1 MAETIN
7 GITVV
12 IGASTTRLLQALSD
26 VNKKLK
32 DTQSELKQ
40 VDDLLKMDPKNTELL
55 AQKSQLLADA
65 IGITSERLQ
74 RLQSVQQQ
82 VNEQFA
88 NGTINEGQY
97 RAFQRELLATEQQLN
112 SLQASAAKMKTDFEA
127 VGKSIQ
133 GTGKQLSDVGGGFKK
148 VTQPIVDFG
157 TSALKAGME
166 FEASMSEVKAITGA
180 TGSDFKALEEK
191 AKELGKN
198 TKFSATEAAEGL
210 KGLADAG
217 WSSQEMLSGI
227 DGVMTLATASGESL
241 AKASDVVT
249 TSMKEFGLSAS
260 QSGQF
265 VDVLAAASS
274 QTHTSVAMLGES
286 FKTVAPVAG
295 ALGYSAEDTAI
306 ALGLMSNAGIK
317 AGEAGNSLQTALNN
331 MTSPTKEMSAVMNK
345 LGISMTDNQGNM
357 KSLDTVMQDLRSAF
371 GGLDA
376 DQQAAY
382 ASTLFGKDAM
392 SGMLGIIQAS
402 EADYNNL
409 SHAINNST
417 GEAKQM
423 ADIMQDNAKGGLI
436 ELNSAI
442 ESVSLQVANILLPVF
457 RDIVELVTNV
467 VEWFAS
473 FDEKTQ
479 KIIVGVGVFA
489 AAIGPVLIGLGSLI
503 TTVGSIV
510 QAFDTIS
517 GMFSKVGTV
526 MSLFS
531 GPVGIAIAAIAA
543 LAVAAYLIYENWEPI
558 SAFFID
564 LWNGITSVTMAAW
577 EGIKQF
583 FLDTWTWMQAFFA
596 EWGTVI
602 LAVIAPFI
610 GVPLL
615 IQEHWDEIKTYL
627 TALWE
632 SISQVATESW
642 NLIVSAIMEIVAPFV
657 ESFIGTFTI
666 MSEGLIQ
673 IWDGVK
679 LYFEGLWEMIKTIF
693 LGAITF
699 IYDLVTGILTQL
711 SADAQLIW
719 TALKDAFFMI
729 WDGIILV
736 FTGALDALSSYLNF
750 TWHTV
755 KTAIENAW
763 NGIVS
768 YFTTTWNTIQTIANT
783 VWNGIVAF
791 LTTTWSTIQTIA
803 NTIWNGIVA
812 FFTTTWNTIQTTT
825 NTVWNGIVA
834 FFTTTWNTLQTLV
847 TTAVSTIVLAIQTK
861 WNEIVTF
868 FTNTWTKIQGLFT
881 AGFDQAKKTVVEGM
895 IKIKDDFLAYMGD
908 VVDGIK
914 DFAEDFVDAGENFV
928 TGIWDGIKNRAGW
941 LYNQVK
947 GFVSNI
953 VSSIKD
959 AIPGGGGYSGN
970 RTGDSTMTGAG
981 GGVAKSAAIPGL
993 ADGGTVMKSGW
1004 TWVGE
1009 NGPELLRL
1017 PQGSQVI
1024 PNYDIPKIGAQ
1035 TIDYDALAKAMAAHL
1050 KPSITQ
1056 NNTFQSLQPL
1066 TPSETARKN
1075 LQVSRQLAL
1084 EWGL

>member
-12 IGASTTRLLQALSD
+12 IGASTTRLLAALSD

-40 VDDLLKMDPKNTELL
+40 VDNLLKLDPKNTELL

-65 IGITSERLQ
+65 VGSTSDKLERLQ
-74 RLQSVQQQ
+74 AVQAQ

-97 RAFQRELLATEQQLN
+97 RAFQRELLTTEQQLN
-112 SLQASAAKMKTDFEA
+112 SLQASVTKMKTDFEA

-133 GTGKQLSDVGGGFKK
+133 DTGKQLSETGGSFKK
-148 VTQPIVDFG
+148 VTQPVVDFG
-157 TSALKAGME
+157 TAALKAGME

-180 TGSDFKALEEK
+180 TGSDFEALQEK

-198 TKFSATEAAEGL
+198 TKFSALEAADGL
-210 KGLADAG
+210 KNLADAG

-227 DGVMTLATASGESL
+227 DGVMTLAAASGENL
-241 AKASDVVT
+241 AKVSDVVAA
-249 TSMKEFGLSAS
+249 SMEAFGLSAN
-260 QSGQF
+260 QTGQF
-265 VDVLAAASS
+265 ANILAAASS
-274 QTHTSVAMLGES
+274 QTHTSVSMLGES

-295 ALGYSAEDTAI
+295 ALGYNAEDTAI
-306 ALGLMSNAGIK
+306 ALGLMANAGIR
-317 AGEAGNSLQTALNN
+317 AGDAGKSLQSALNN
-331 MTSPTKEMSAVMNK
+331 MTSPTKEMSAVMAK

-382 ASTLFGKDAM
+382 ATTLFGKEAM
-392 SGMLGIIQAS
+392 AGMLGIIQAS
-402 EADYNNL
+402 EEDYNNL
-409 SHAINNST
+409 SHAINNSA

-423 ADIMQDNAKGGLI
+423 ADIMQDNAKGGLT

-442 ESVSLQVANILLPVF
+442 EGVALQVADILLPIF
-457 RDIVELVTNV
+457 RDMVELVKNV

-473 FDEKTQ
+473 FDEETQ
-479 KIIVGVGVFA
+479 KIIVGIGVFA
-489 AAIGPVLIGLGSLI
+489 AAISPVLLGLGSLI
-503 TTVGSIV
+503 TTVGTIV

-517 GMFSKVGTV
+517 GVFSKVGGV
-526 MSLFS
+526 MTLLS

-543 LAVAAYLIYENWEPI
+543 LAVAAYLIYDNWEPI

-564 LWNGITSVTMAAW
+564 LWNGITSVTTAAW

-583 FLDTWTWMQAFFA
+583 FLDTWTWIQAFFA

-602 LAVIAPFI
+602 SAVIAPFI
-610 GVPLL
+610 GIPLL
-615 IQEHWDEIKTYL
+615 IQEHWDEIVTYL
-627 TALWE
+627 ATLWE
-632 SISQVATESW
+632 SVRQVAFDSW
-642 NLIVSAIMEIVAPFV
+642 NLIVSVIMEIVTPFI
-657 ESFIGTFTI
+657 ETLMGAFTS
-666 MSEGLIQ
+666 MSDGLIQ

-679 LYFEGLWEMIKTIF
+679 MYFEGLWEMIKTIF
-693 LGAITF
+693 LGAILL
-699 IYDLVTGILTQL
+699 IYDLVTGNFTQL
-711 SADAQLIW
+711 STDAQLIW
-719 TALKDAFFMI
+719 NALKDAFFMI
-729 WDGIILV
+729 WEGIKLV
-736 FTGALDALSSYLNF
+736 FTGALDVLTSYLIF
-750 TWHTV
+750 
-755 KTAIENAW
+755 
-763 NGIVS
+763 
-768 YFTTTWNTIQTIANT
+768 TWNTIK
-783 VWNGIVAF
+783 
-791 LTTTWSTIQTIA
+791 
-803 NTIWNGIVA
+803 
-812 FFTTTWNTIQTTT
+812 TTT
-825 NTVWNGIVA
+825 NTVWNEIIA

-847 TTAVSTIVLAIQTK
+847 NTAVAAILLAIQTK

-868 FTNTWTKIQGLFT
+868 FTNTWAKIQWLFT
-881 AGFDQAKKTVVEGM
+881 DGLDQAEKAVIAGM
-895 IKIKDDFLAYMGD
+895 IKIKDDFLAYMDD
-908 VVDGIK
+908 VLDGIK
-914 DFAEDFVDAGENFV
+914 DFAEDFVDAGEDFV
-928 TGIWDGIKNRAGW
+928 MGIWDGITKKAGW

-947 GFVSNI
+947 GFVSNL
-953 VSSIKD
+953 VSSIRG
-959 AIPGGGGYSGN
+959 AIPGGGSSYSGN

-981 GGVAKSAAIPGL
+981 GGAARSAAIPGL
-993 ADGGTVMKSGW
+993 ADGGTVTKSGW

-1009 NGPELLRL
+1009 NGAELLRL

-1024 PNYDIPKIGAQ
+1024 PNYDIPKIGGQ
-1035 TIDYDALAKAMAAHL
+1035 TFDYDALAKAMAAHL

-1066 TPSETARKN
+1066 SPSETARKN

>member
-112 SLQASAAKMKTDFEA
+112 TLQASVAKTKVDFETI
-127 VGKSIQ
+127 GKSIQ
-133 GTGKQLSDVGGGFKK
+133 DTGGSFKK

-180 TGSDFKALEEK
+180 TGSDLEALEAK

-249 TSMKEFGLSAS
+249 TSMKEFGLSAN

-317 AGEAGNSLQTALNN
+317 AGEAGKSLQTALNN
-331 MTSPTKEMSAVMNK
+331 MTSPTKEMSAVMDK
-345 LGISMTDNQGNM
+345 LGISMTDNHGNM
-357 KSLDTVMQDLRSAF
+357 KSLDAVMQDLRSAF

-392 SGMLGIIQAS
+392 AGMLGIIQAS

-409 SHAINNST
+409 SLAINNST

-423 ADIMQDNAKGGLI
+423 ADTMQDNAKGGLT

-442 ESVSLQVANILLPVF
+442 ESVSLQVADILLPVF

-479 KIIVGVGVFA
+479 KIIVGVGLFA

-517 GMFSKVGTV
+517 GVFSKVGVSMTF
-526 MSLFS
+526 LT

-583 FLDTWTWMQAFFA
+583 FLDTWTWIQAFFA

-610 GVPLL
+610 GIPLL

-627 TALWE
+627 AALWE
-632 SISQVATESW
+632 SISQVAIESW
-642 NLIVSAIMEIVAPFV
+642 NLIVSAIMEIVTPFV
-657 ESFIGTFTI
+657 ELFMGTFTI
-666 MSEGLIQ
+666 LSDGLIQ
-673 IWDGVK
+673 IWDGIK
-679 LYFEGLWEMIKTIF
+679 LYFGAVWDIIKTIF
-693 LGAITF
+693 GGAILL
-699 IYDLVTGILTQL
+699 IYDLVTGNFTQL
-711 SADAQLIW
+711 SADAQMIW
-719 TALKDAFFMI
+719 NALKDAFARI
-729 WDGIILV
+729 WEAIKMV
-736 FTGALDALSSYLNF
+736 FSGALDVIKGYLSIVWS
-750 TWHTV
+750 TI
-755 KTAIENAW
+755 KTITE
-763 NGIVS
+763 S
-768 YFTTTWNTIQTIANT
+768 
-783 VWNGIVAF
+783 VWNGIHTF
-791 LTTTWSTIQTIA
+791 LMTLWETLKKLNQTAVDAMKNVIETA
-803 NTIWNGIVA
+803 WNAIKK
-812 FFTTTWNTIQTTT
+812 FFTETWEIIEWLFTNGLDNTKQT
-825 NTVWNGIVA
+825 VVNGMLDMKSNFI
-834 FFTTTWNTLQTLV
+834 
-847 TTAVSTIVLAIQTK
+847 SYMD
-861 WNEIVTF
+861 EIVD
-868 FTNTWTKIQGLFT
+868 G
-881 AGFDQAKKTVVEGM
+881 V
-895 IKIKDDFLAYMGD
+895 MG
-908 VVDGIK
+908 
-914 DFAEDFVDAGENFV
+914 FAEDFVEAGADFV
-928 TGIWDGIKNRAGW
+928 RSLWDGIQSKGSW
-941 LYNQVK
+941 LSNQIK
-947 GFVSNI
+947 GFVSGLMD
-953 VSSIKD
+953 SIRGS
-959 AIPGGGGYSGN
+959 IGGGGGRGN
-970 RTGDSTMTGAG
+970 VSGDSNMTGAG
-981 GGVAKSAAIPGL
+981 GAPSSGAAKAAPIPGL
-993 ADGGTVMKSGW
+993 KDGGTVTKSGW

-1009 NGPELLRL
+1009 NGIELLKL

-1024 PNYDIPKIGAQ
+1024 PNYDLPNIGSSSP
-1035 TIDYDALAKAMAAHL
+1035 TINLSLNLNGPVFGIGDLQNQIKQIMKSDALPILTKQL
-1050 KPSITQ
+1050 R
-1056 NNTFQSLQPL
+1056 QS
-1066 TPSETARKN
+1066 ARA
-1075 LQVSRQLAL
+1075 R
-1084 EWGL
+1084 G

>member
-40 VDDLLKMDPKNTELL
+40 VDDLLKLDPKNTELL

-112 SLQASAAKMKTDFEA
+112 TLQASVAKTKVDFETI
-127 VGKSIQ
+127 GKSIQ
-133 GTGKQLSDVGGGFKK
+133 DTGGSFKK

-180 TGSDFKALEEK
+180 TGSDLEALEAK
-191 AKELGKN
+191 AKEMGKN
-198 TKFSATEAAEGL
+198 TKFSATEAAAGL

-241 AKASDVVT
+241 AKASEVVT
-249 TSMKEFGLSAS
+249 TSMKEFGLSAN

-317 AGEAGNSLQTALNN
+317 AGEAGKSLQTALNN
-331 MTSPTKEMSAVMNK
+331 MTSPTKEMSAVMDK

-357 KSLDTVMQDLRSAF
+357 KGLDTVMQDLRSAF

-392 SGMLGIIQAS
+392 AGMLGIIQAS
-402 EADYNNL
+402 EEDYNNL
-409 SHAINNST
+409 SLAINNST

-423 ADIMQDNAKGGLI
+423 ADTMQDNAKGGLT

-442 ESVSLQVANILLPVF
+442 ESVSLQVAEILLPVF

-479 KIIVGVGVFA
+479 KIIVGIGVFA

-517 GMFSKVGTV
+517 GVFSKVGTV

-558 SAFFID
+558 STFFID
-564 LWNGITSVTMAAW
+564 LWNGITSVTTAAW

-583 FLDTWTWMQAFFA
+583 FLDTWTWIQAFFA

-610 GVPLL
+610 GIPLL

-627 TALWE
+627 AALWE

-657 ESFIGTFTI
+657 ELFMGTFTI
-666 MSEGLIQ
+666 MSDGLIQ

-679 LYFEGLWEMIKTIF
+679 LYFEGLWEMIRTIF
-693 LGAITF
+693 LDAIQF

-719 TALKDAFFMI
+719 NALKDAFFMI
-729 WDGIILV
+729 WDGIKLV
-736 FTGALDALSSYLNF
+736 FTGALDALISYLNLA
-750 TWHTV
+750 WDTV
-755 KTAIENAW
+755 KTTTENVWNQIVAFFTTTWNTIQTITNTVW
-763 NGIVS
+763 NGIVA
-768 YFTTTWNTIQTIANT
+768 FLTTTWNTIQTIANT

-791 LTTTWSTIQTIA
+791 FS
-803 NTIWNGIVA
+803 
-812 FFTTTWNTIQTTT
+812 TTWNTIQTTT
-825 NTVWNGIVA
+825 STVWNGIVA
-834 FFTTTWNTLQTLV
+834 FFTTTWNTLQTLI
-847 TTAVSTIVLAIQTK
+847 TTAVSAIVLAIQTK

-868 FTNTWTKIQGLFT
+868 FTNTWAKIQGLFT
-881 AGFDQAKKTVVEGM
+881 NGFDQAKKTVMEGM

-914 DFAEDFVDAGENFV
+914 DFTEDFIDAGGEFV
-928 TGIWDGIKNRAGW
+928 TGIWDGIRNKAGW

-953 VSSIKD
+953 VSSISG
-959 AIPGGGGYSGN
+959 AIPGGGGGGYPGN
-970 RTGDSTMTGAG
+970 RTGDSNMTGAG
-981 GGVAKSAAIPGL
+981 GGVAKSAAFPGL
-993 ADGGTVMKSGW
+993 ADGGTVTKSGW

-1009 NGPELLRL
+1009 NGPELLSL

-1035 TIDYDALAKAMAAHL
+1035 VIDYDALARAMAAHL

-1056 NNTFQSLQPL
+1056 NNTFQSLLPL

-1075 LQVSRQLAL
+1075 WQVSRQLAL